1 MITLIKRF
9 SRFEK
14 KMDDLMETFIFRHKC
29 FGFFIVFVGMPL
41 VTLAVVCIS
50 AASCVG
56 VWLGENDLSPY
67 AEENWMEKR
76 FLYTILIYAFRH

>member
-14 KMDDLMETFIFRHKC
+14 KIDDLMETFIFRHKC
-29 FGFFIVFVGMPL
+29 FGFFIILVGMPL

-50 AASCVG
+50 
-56 VWLGENDLSPY
+56 
-67 AEENWMEKR
+67 
-76 FLYTILIYAFRH
+76 TILLMLPVALVFG